1 MIKNTAPTNE
11 LSNFGTG
18 GGTNLLRRRML
29 MQPIRQPVIDWD
41 VVWDYT
47 MGLPKDNGFTKTVIG
62 NSPQA
67 EIQQDGL
74 QITVALGTD
83 YIRYEP
89 TDYPTC
95 NEGIWEIELSF
106 AELPVNSGVRMC
118 LSDGEKGCQIFIR
131 SISGDG
137 QYAVLYNA
145 ENIQTQILRVDP
157 NVQYILRIE
166 RRNGYNTV
174 YLNDAPIYESDIE
187 SRAYTIGNRLFFQ
200 DSPIDATLKSMKFK
214 KIS

>member
-1 MIKNTAPTNE
+1 MIKNTALTNE

-47 MGLPKDNGFTKTVIG
+47 MGLPEDNGFTKTVSG

-74 QITVALGTD
+74 RITVAMATD
-83 YIRYEP
+83 YIRYDP

-106 AELPVNSGVRMC
+106 AGLPINEGVRMI

-131 SISGDG
+131 AISGDG
-137 QYAVLYNA
+137 KYAVLYNA
-145 ENIQTQILRVDP
+145 ENIQTQILRADP

-174 YLNDAPIYESDIE
+174 YLNDAQIYESDIE
-187 SRAYTIGNRLFFQ
+187 SRAYTTGNRLFFQ
-200 DSPIDATLKSMKFK
+200 NSPIDATLKSVKFK

>member
-1 MIKNTAPTNE
+1 
-11 LSNFGTG
+11 
-18 GGTNLLRRRML
+18 

-41 VVWDYT
+41 VAWDYT
-47 MGLPKDNGFTKTVIG
+47 MGLPEDNGFTKTVSG

-74 QITVALGTD
+74 RITVAMGTD

-106 AELPVNSGVRMC
+106 AKLPFNDGVRMI
-118 LSDGEKGCQIFIR
+118 LSDGEKGCQIYVR
-131 SISGDG
+131 ATSSDG
-137 QYAVLYNA
+137 QYAVLYNTGSD
-145 ENIQTQILRVDP
+145 QTRILNVNP
-157 NVQYILRIE
+157 NAQYILRIE
-166 RRNGYNTV
+166 RRNGHNTV
-174 YLNDAPIYESDIE
+174 YIDDIQVYESDVE
-187 SRAYTIGNRLFFQ
+187 STSYTIGNRLFFQ
-200 DSPIDATLKSMKFK
+200 RSPLDATLKSMKFR

>member
-1 MIKNTAPTNE
+1 
-11 LSNFGTG
+11 
-18 GGTNLLRRRML
+18 ML
-29 MQPIRQPVIDWD
+29 MYPIRQPVIDWD

-47 MGLPKDNGFTKTVIG
+47 MGLPEDNGFTKTVSG

-89 TDYPTC
+89 TDYLTC

-106 AELPVNSGVRMC
+106 AELPIVNGVRMI

-131 SISGDG
+131 AISYYG

-145 ENIQTQILRVDP
+145 ENIETQILRADP

-174 YLNDAPIYESDIE
+174 YLNDAQIYESDIE
-187 SRAYTIGNRLFFQ
+187 SRNYTTGNRLFFQ
-200 DSPIDATLKSMKFK
+200 SSPFDATLKSMKFK

>member
-1 MIKNTAPTNE
+1 
-11 LSNFGTG
+11 
-18 GGTNLLRRRML
+18 

-41 VVWDYT
+41 VAWDYT
-47 MGLPKDNGFTKTVIG
+47 MGLPEDNGFTKTVSG

-74 QITVALGTD
+74 RITVAMGTD

-106 AELPVNSGVRMC
+106 AKLPFNDGVRMI
-118 LSDGEKGCQIFIR
+118 LSDGEKGCQIYVR
-131 SISGDG
+131 ATSSDG
-137 QYAVLYNA
+137 QYAVLYNTGSG
-145 ENIQTQILRVDP
+145 QTQILNVNP
-157 NVQYILRIE
+157 NAQYILRIE
-166 RRNGYNTV
+166 RRNGHNTV
-174 YLNDAPIYESDIE
+174 YIDDIQVYESDVE
-187 SRAYTIGNRLFFQ
+187 STSYTLGNRLFFHK
-200 DSPIDATLKSMKFK
+200 SPLDTTLKSMKFK